1 MIDTFHISDNN
12 LYNQTFYYNGVNNW
26 QIWQKPPNCNFVNM
40 FLLGGGAGG
49 EGGEFG
55 AGGTGGVTRDGGR
68 GGGSSSVTYATFPA
82 FAIPD
87 TLYIQ
92 VGKGGLGGAPA
103 LSSGVDGEAGTL
115 SYVAV
120 LPDSNYTP
128 QNILLPSGNAPATTL
143 GVGGTAIVLAQI
155 ILSQVSLISSY
166 AGQNGGAAGASSTP
180 AVNLTPTGIPVTGGA
195 GGSGVSGVG
204 TLGAAAGINGFL
216 FCPTIPAGVSR
227 ATLGGTDGGNGYSTR
242 ENFNNLNYRLPLFF
256 TGGAGGGA
264 GDTSTGGRGGNG
276 AFGCG
281 GGGGGAGFTNTV
293 GGRGGNGGNGL
304 VIITVS

>member
-1 MIDTFHISDNN
+1 M
-12 LYNQTFYYNGVNNW
+12 
-26 QIWQKPPNCNFVNM
+26 
-40 FLLGGGAGG
+40 
-49 EGGEFG
+49 
-55 AGGTGGVTRDGGR
+55 
-68 GGGSSSVTYATFPA
+68 
-82 FAIPD
+82 
-87 TLYIQ
+87 
-92 VGKGGLGGAPA
+92 
-103 LSSGVDGEAGTL
+103 
-115 SYVAV
+115 
-120 LPDSNYTP
+120 
-128 QNILLPSGNAPATTL
+128 

-166 AGQNGGAAGASSTP
+166 AGQNGGAGGNSSTP